1 MKFPTVLLT
10 YSSGNNFGN
19 LHFIWR
25 VETGDK
31 EKEFT
36 ASQYVIETVK
46 QSLPQYHTRA
56 MRRYAYEKFGRVI
69 SNTSLAILRHFYR
82 DLTGDSSASFTN
94 QEEIDA
100 RVYQF
105 IDMEDTSVTIDLRE
119 HNTGQKSKY
128 DIFWDACETFLRE
141 DVGVAVD
148 DRRHTDVTHIAKAV
162 SIRDLRDQVQAKCPP
177 GTPVPSC
184 EWIRLQ
190 FWPKSRSDS
199 ASMQHTGRFKLKKKY
214 MVQRRQFRKQH
225 VDAHYAAAVFR
236 YLREYAV
243 QFREVSTVVC
253 LDDKHRCKV
262 GEPSFP
268 VAAAERGRKV
278 LVSLTQSFEVGDHD
292 FTRFNIIPS
301 VLLKVDIPDEVSGSW
316 YRGQVHIGLKEAAF
330 EASSPLRHATELYSV
345 LKHEQE
351 GRPIL
356 FLYTDGGPDHRLTY
370 LSVQLS
376 LVALFRNLDLDFL
389 CAARTAPYHSWRN
402 PVERIMS
409 ILNMGLQSV
418 GLMRTVCS
426 SDIEGELTKCNSL
439 TDIRKV
445 AGTVPQLR
453 SAVLDSVSPVKVL
466 LTNVFQRL
474 ELKEKKFSI
483 FTSATPED
491 IDTFWSAVLEIDESL
506 GLPSDKVNQSTLAR
520 SNRLQ
525 EFFSHCCRQRH
536 YSFSIRKC
544 GEEGC
549 SICSPIR
556 LPRDV
561 FERLHGLPDLIP
573 GTDGHYR
580 QFSEVLVL
588 LRVKNFVHL
597 CKRNP
602 RKFKSY
608 RLLLA
613 YSTQRMYRWYCSVK
627 SVNAGV
633 YCTRSV
639 SLHR

>member
-1 MKFPTVLLT
+1 M
-10 YSSGNNFGN
+10 
-19 LHFIWR
+19 
-25 VETGDK
+25 
-31 EKEFT
+31 
-36 ASQYVIETVK
+36 
-46 QSLPQYHTRA
+46 
-56 MRRYAYEKFGRVI
+56 
-69 SNTSLAILRHFYR
+69 
-82 DLTGDSSASFTN
+82 
-94 QEEIDA
+94 
-100 RVYQF
+100 
-105 IDMEDTSVTIDLRE
+105 
-119 HNTGQKSKY
+119 
-128 DIFWDACETFLRE
+128 
-141 DVGVAVD
+141 
-148 DRRHTDVTHIAKAV
+148 THIAKAV

-292 FTRFNIIPS
+292 FTKFSIIPS

-409 ILNMGLQSV
+409 ILNM
-418 GLMRTVCS
+418 VC
-426 SDIEGELTKCNSL
+426 
-439 TDIRKV
+439 
-445 AGTVPQLR
+445 
-453 SAVLDSVSPVKVL
+453 
-466 LTNVFQRL
+466 
-474 ELKEKKFSI
+474 
-483 FTSATPED
+483 
-491 IDTFWSAVLEIDESL
+491 
-506 GLPSDKVNQSTLAR
+506 
-520 SNRLQ
+520 NR
-525 EFFSHCCRQRH
+525 
-536 YSFSIRKC
+536 
-544 GEEGC
+544 
-549 SICSPIR
+549 
-556 LPRDV
+556 
-561 FERLHGLPDLIP
+561 
-573 GTDGHYR
+573 
-580 QFSEVLVL
+580 
-588 LRVKNFVHL
+588 
-597 CKRNP
+597 
-602 RKFKSY
+602 
-608 RLLLA
+608 
-613 YSTQRMYRWYCSVK
+613 
-627 SVNAGV
+627 
-633 YCTRSV
+633 
-639 SLHR
+639 